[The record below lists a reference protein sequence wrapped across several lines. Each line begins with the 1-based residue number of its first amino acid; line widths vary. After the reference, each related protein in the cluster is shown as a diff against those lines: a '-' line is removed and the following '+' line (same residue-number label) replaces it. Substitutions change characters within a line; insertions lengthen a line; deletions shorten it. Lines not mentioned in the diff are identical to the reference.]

1 MQLCLRP
8 LQCPGLCTLPGF
20 HLPMTVHSTSPCLSA
35 PLALASGFFFVFPK
49 VIHCSFSYSNG
60 TLFYPSFFLYFVL
73 GYSQFTN
80 NVVIVPGGQQRDSA
94 IHTHVSVLFQ
104 TPLPSRLPH
113 NIEQSSMCYTID
125 PSSLSILKIAICFY
139 PDSYS
144 LEWGEDFN
152 ADTSPSASS
161 TYLSDCSFL
170 WTIRCWILSF
180 DLFFKYI
187 KRNIIPSS
195 ICSIL
200 VPVL

>member
-1 MQLCLRP
+1 MSWALYSARIP
-8 LQCPGLCTLPGF
+8 
-20 HLPMTVHSTSPCLSA
+20 SPND
-35 PLALASGFFFVFPK
+35 
-49 VIHCSFSYSNG
+49 CSFHFSLFICPSCSCIWFFLCFSQGY
-60 TLFYPSFFLYFVL
+60 TLLILLFKWNLVLPLFLYFVL
-73 GYSQFTN
+73 GYPQFTN

-144 LEWGEDFN
+144 LEWGKDFN

-170 WTIRCWILSF
+170 
-180 DLFFKYI
+180 
-187 KRNIIPSS
+187 
-195 ICSIL
+195 
-200 VPVL
+200 